1 MNAIPSETTQ
11 FIQPGND
18 AAAGAAGR
26 PSSPDLTH
34 ALQRYFD
41 LMYDCDTS
49 RFDQVFRSTA
59 QLHGFR
65 DGQMVMWSASTYR
78 DILDRRQ
85 SPKSLNAPRADEIL
99 LIDFASAS
107 LAFAKVR
114 LQINSMT
121 FVDYL
126 TWHCIDGKW
135 LVTSKGFHLELDRDS
150 AVVQRSGKP

>member
-1 MNAIPSETTQ
+1 MTAISHETTQ
-11 FIQPGND
+11 LRQQSKD
-18 AAAGAAGR
+18 SSARTAG
-26 PSSPDLTH
+26 SPRVAELTE
-34 ALQRYFD
+34 ALQGYFD

-49 RFDQVFRSTA
+49 RFDQVFRSTV

-78 DILDRRQ
+78 DILDKRR

-99 LIDFASAS
+99 LMDFASATM
-107 LAFAKVR
+107 AFVKVR
-114 LQINSMT
+114 LRISEMT

-135 LVTSKGFHLELDRDS
+135 LITSKGFHLESDS
-150 AVVQRSGKP
+150 DPVRA